1 MALLED
7 AHGEISVGALKGST
21 AADLYRFS
29 IPLTVLTSLF
39 LGLRVYVRGY
49 MTKTFGIEDWLIIPA
64 YVGLPLPYR
73 DLPLTPI
80 GVVHGTLYLC
90 DCHRTMVVE
99 RGRHGALSQDY
110 QGRALRC
117 LFPLT
122 VLFIVDQIF
131 IKLSVAAYFYRIC
144 EGWQRYVIVGSVTI
158 FSLFNFAF
166 LFVSLFQCGI
176 PTVINLLTA
185 STTGACIS
193 WPRIV
198 KPLLYVGVSLNAAC
212 DWVFVL
218 ACLPVLSK
226 LRRMP
231 TSEML
236 CVCFLIFLATGA
248 SVLSLVRIRY
258 LPAGG
263 TDVLLLKH
271 NDDFAVL
278 SFVEAGTAI
287 ITVCMATLHPLFQ
300 AFARKRGSSRYPAT
314 SSPRRDDSEQ
324 TPSEKKR
331 SEPSSEEWSTEHS
344 DIGRIGVLPTI
355 YDSEIG
361 TMTEREPPRHY
372 TDGWNG

>member
-29 IPLTVLTSLF
+29 IPLMVLTSLF

-64 YVGLPLPYR
+64 YVLFMVLCICVIVIGQWLLSEDVMERYPR
-73 DLPLTPI
+73 IIKLTI
-80 GVVHGTLYLC
+80 GN
-90 DCHRTMVVE
+90 
-99 RGRHGALSQDY
+99 S
-110 QGRALRC
+110 
-117 LFPLT
+117 

-300 AFARKRGSSRYPAT
+300 AFARKRGSSKYPAT

>member
-29 IPLTVLTSLF
+29 IPLMVLTSLF

-64 YVGLPLPYR
+64 Y
-73 DLPLTPI
+73 
-80 GVVHGTLYLC
+80 
-90 DCHRTMVVE
+90 
-99 RGRHGALSQDY
+99 
-110 QGRALRC
+110 
-117 LFPLT
+117 
-122 VLFIVDQIF
+122 
-131 IKLSVAAYFYRIC
+131 
-144 EGWQRYVIVGSVTI
+144 GWQRYVIVGSVTI

>member
-29 IPLTVLTSLF
+29 IPLMVLTSLF

-64 YVGLPLPYR
+64 Y
-73 DLPLTPI
+73 
-80 GVVHGTLYLC
+80 
-90 DCHRTMVVE
+90 
-99 RGRHGALSQDY
+99 
-110 QGRALRC
+110 
-117 LFPLT
+117 
-122 VLFIVDQIF
+122 
-131 IKLSVAAYFYRIC
+131 
-144 EGWQRYVIVGSVTI
+144 GWQRYVIVGSVTI

-300 AFARKRGSSRYPAT
+300 AFARKRGSSKYPAT

>member
-29 IPLTVLTSLF
+29 IPLMVLTSLF
-39 LGLRVYVRGY
+39 LGVRVYVRGY
-49 MTKTFGIEDWLIIPA
+49 MTKTFGIEDWFIIPA
-64 YVGLPLPYR
+64 Y
-73 DLPLTPI
+73 LTI
-80 GVVHGTLYLC
+80 GN
-90 DCHRTMVVE
+90 
-99 RGRHGALSQDY
+99 S
-110 QGRALRC
+110 
-117 LFPLT
+117 

-185 STTGACIS
+185 STTEACIS

-300 AFARKRGSSRYPAT
+300 AFARKRGSSKYPAT

-355 YDSEIG
+355 YDTEMIG

-372 TDGWNG
+372 TDGWNS